1 MSTETVEY
9 KVEYKTIGSN
19 EIRDL
24 QYRLSLK
31 LFDKISIS
39 DHRDMI
45 IKKLIKQLHLSD
57 RNSLKNITH
66 SVIEDFINQNE
77 LFQDKISILHSILA
91 FKIEVIDEET
101 GLIKMFSKI
110 HKDYLYDVSEEIYKE
125 NNMEIKSSLK
135 LTNKYDL
142 IVVENEA
149 INKLNIRGDYKFA
162 LLVYKRD
169 IIEENKLLAFLM
181 KTISLTLYEAKNMIK
196 ITGIIDPSDLIFFTE
211 RYINSIDNIL
221 LSIDKKDKLWNWIK
235 SYITQGK
242 KIKEIFTVNTA
253 NIIIEGIKLDLL
265 INKSDDEIN
274 LILPYNVKNKIGVLR
289 DNKIIQNQRDRLK
302 TLRDELKRD
311 ELKRDELKRDEL
323 KRDELK
329 PKKENV
335 LSLLIKTKFLS
346 TEEAQYVFKTLE
358 FDDLTDP
365 IVLKYLIE
373 EDMNKFDENILS
385 EDKKR
390 QLWNWIESFNLKT
403 NLKTNLNE
411 YFSNDITERIIRGV
425 NRYLKKNTGS
435 SVDTNIFGLFDDIDI
450 ENLRKHNLIKGSDL
464 IKKFIKFMDT
474 NNLKNLYEFINF
486 NLESNSLVNIQIQ
499 NNLKSKYKDI
509 LDIIKRAINPRPTK
523 PSKNI
528 IEEPAKFM
536 AQLDEAKAEIEEPGK
551 YSSSKS
557 SSKT

>member
-1 MSTETVEY
+1 
-9 KVEYKTIGSN
+9 
-19 EIRDL
+19 
-24 QYRLSLK
+24 
-31 LFDKISIS
+31 
-39 DHRDMI
+39 MI
-45 IKKLIKQLHLSD
+45 IKKLIKQLNLSD
-57 RNSLKNITH
+57 RDSLKNITH

-77 LFQDKISILHSILA
+77 LFQDNISILYSILA
-91 FKIEVIDEET
+91 FKIEVINEET
-101 GLIKMFSKI
+101 DLIKMFSKI
-110 HKDYLYDVSEEIYKE
+110 HEDYLYDVSEEIYKE
-125 NNMEIKSSLK
+125 NNNKIKSSLK

-149 INKLNIRGDYKFA
+149 IEKLNIRGDYKFA

-196 ITGIIDPSDLIFFTE
+196 ILGIIDPSDLIFFTE

-221 LSIDKKDKLWNWIK
+221 LSIDKKDKLCNWIK

-242 KIKEIFTVNTA
+242 KIKKLFSVNTA

-265 INKSDDEIN
+265 INKSDDEIE
-274 LILPYNVKNKIGVLR
+274 LILPYNVKNKIGVQR
-289 DNKIIQNQRDRLK
+289 DNKIIHNQRDRLK
-302 TLRDELKRD
+302 TLRDEL
-311 ELKRDELKRDEL
+311 LRDEL

-373 EDMNKFDENILS
+373 EDINKFDENILS

-403 NLKTNLNE
+403 NLNK
-411 YFSNDITERIIRGV
+411 YFSNDITERIIRGIK
-425 NRYLKKNTGS
+425 RYLNKNTGS
-435 SVDTNIFGLFDDIDI
+435 SVDTNIFGLFDDID
-450 ENLRKHNLIKGSDL
+450 NLRKHNLIKGSDL

-474 NNLKNLYEFINF
+474 NNLKNLYDFINL
-486 NLESNSLVNIQIQ
+486 NLESNTFFVNIQDI
-499 NNLKSKYKDI
+499 LKSKYKDI
-509 LDIIKRAINPRPTK
+509 LDIIKRANNPRLTK

-528 IEEPAKFM
+528 IEEPAKFI

>member
-9 KVEYKTIGSN
+9 KTIGSD
-19 EIRDL
+19 EIRDS

-31 LFDKISIS
+31 LFDKINIS
-39 DHRDMI
+39 DRDMI
-45 IKKLIKQLHLSD
+45 IKKLKKLIKQLNLSD
-57 RNSLKNITH
+57 RDSLKNITH
-66 SVIEDFINQNE
+66 YVIEDFINQNE
-77 LFQDKISILHSILA
+77 LFQDKISILNAIIEL
-91 FKIEVIDEET
+91 KDEVIDEEE
-101 GLIKMFSKI
+101 GLIEMFSKI
-110 HKDYLYDVSEEIYKE
+110 HEHYLYDVSENIYKQ

-142 IVVENEA
+142 IVVENKA
-149 INKLNIRGDYKFA
+149 IEELDIRGDYKFA

-169 IIEENKLLAFLM
+169 IIKENKLLAFLM
-181 KTISLTLYEAKNMIK
+181 KTISLTLYEAKNMIE
-196 ITGIIDPSDLIFFTE
+196 ILGIIDPSDLIFTE

-221 LSIDKKDKLWNWIK
+221 LSIDKKDKLCNWIK

-242 KIKEIFTVNTA
+242 KIKEFFSVNTA

-274 LILPYNVKNKIGVLR
+274 LILPYNVNNKNGVLR
-289 DNKIIQNQRDRLK
+289 DNNIIQNQRDRLK
-302 TLRDELKRD
+302 TL
-311 ELKRDELKRDEL
+311 RDEL

-346 TEEAQYVFKTLE
+346 PEEAQYVFKTLE
-358 FDDLTDP
+358 FDDLADP
-365 IVLKYLIE
+365 IVLKYLSE
-373 EDMNKFDENILS
+373 EDMNIFDENILS

-403 NLKTNLNE
+403 NLNE
-411 YFSNDITERIIRGV
+411 YFINDDITERIIRGIK
-425 NRYLKKNTGS
+425 RYLKKNTGS

-450 ENLRKHNLIKGSDL
+450 KNLRKHSLIKESNL
-464 IKKFIKFMDT
+464 IKKFINFMNT
-474 NNLKNLYEFINF
+474 KNLKNLYEFINL
-486 NLESNSLVNIQIQ
+486 NLESNTDLVNIQ

-509 LDIIKRAINPRPTK
+509 LDIIKRANSQRPTK

-528 IEEPAKFM
+528 IEEPEKFI